1 MKRFFLDAFLILI
14 VVRIGSTL
22 NQQQPESTIQ
32 QRIEAFNQQIEKQ
45 EVIEPPVHR
54 ASMYQ
59 IQENTAGQLGANISE
74 MVIRVVE
81 DSVRMIAS
89 AFGQ

>member
-14 VVRIGSTL
+14 VVSIGSTL

-54 ASMYQ
+54 TSM
-59 IQENTAGQLGANISE
+59 
-74 MVIRVVE
+74 
-81 DSVRMIAS
+81 
-89 AFGQ
+89 

>member
-1 MKRFFLDAFLILI
+1 MKRFYLDAFLILI
-14 VVRIGSTL
+14 VVSIGSTL

>member
-14 VVRIGSTL
+14 VVSIGSTL

-45 EVIEPPVHR
+45 EVIEP
-54 ASMYQ
+54 
-59 IQENTAGQLGANISE
+59 LC
-74 MVIRVVE
+74 IRFRKIRRV
-81 DSVRMIAS
+81 SWVRI
-89 AFGQ
+89 FLRW